1 MGVYSK
7 YFHVYCLLL
16 QKKKK
21 KEKPYPA
28 LQALLGSSS
37 KKQALKCNCLGS
49 ALGSATMCVYGL
61 GSLLY
66 QSETQFP
73 QMQMGL
79 FHVFV

>member
-16 QKKKK
+16 QKKK